1 MSSAFGNR
9 ICRSLDE
16 ESGGCSSAE
25 FVLHYGGSRD
35 EATATVPDEVFGL
48 PRPLRGPFT
57 AVQRVEATPTVPLP
71 SDCTVDIHAVG
82 ERQQAT
88 MGSPLGK
95 CAAPGHKIC
104 PSDAK

>member
-1 MSSAFGNR
+1 MASAVGNR

-25 FVLHYGGSRD
+25 FVLHYGGSRI
-35 EATATVPDEVFGL
+35 EATSTVPDEAFGL
-48 PRPLRGPFT
+48 SIT
-57 AVQRVEATPTVPLP
+57 AVQSDEGTPTVALP
-71 SDCTVDIHAVG
+71 GDCTVDMHAVG

-95 CAAPGHKIC
+95 WASPDQTFIQSG
-104 PSDAK
+104 AK